1 MRTPTVAWAVF
12 VSVALAASPVS
23 AATCESLTSL
33 SLPHITIT
41 RAETIATEQLKVEG
55 ERGPAGAFAKL
66 PAFCRVAATSTPSAD
81 STIKIE
87 VWLPAASWNGKFLGT
102 GNGAWGG
109 SISRA
114 VLADGLARGYAVA
127 GTDTGH
133 EGQGASF
140 AAGHPEKLKDFAER
154 AVHEMTVVGKALIA
168 AHYERP
174 HELAY
179 FNGCSTGG
187 RQALTAAQR
196 FPDDFDG
203 IIAGS
208 PGNYTTRQAV
218 GQVWIAQAMQKAP
231 ASNIPPAKLTMLHDA
246 VIRACDAQDG
256 IADGVLEDPRRCA
269 FDPATIA
276 CSGPDSASCLT
287 GPQVEA
293 VRKIY
298 AGAVSP
304 RDGQPIFPG
313 LEPGGELGWAR
324 WGSAQPAEYA
334 TEFFKHIAFGDPD
347 WHFNALDFGRDVRR
361 SEEAGAVL
369 DAIDPDLTRFSN
381 RGGKLILYAGWSD
394 PGIAPRNLVS
404 YYERVKARMGDRASA
419 FLRLFMVPGMAH
431 CGGGDGTSTFDMLS
445 ALESWREKK
454 TAPPQIP
461 AARVD
466 NGVTNRT
473 RPLCP
478 YPQVATYKGTGSI
491 DEAASFVCRLQRTP
505 N

>member
-1 MRTPTVAWAVF
+1 MLTRILVWAVPC
-12 VSVALAASPVS
+12 VIGIAAEPVL

-33 SLPHITIT
+33 SLPHATIT
-41 RAETIATEQLKVEG
+41 RAETVAAGQLKAEG
-55 ERGPAGAFAKL
+55 ERGPAAAFAKL
-66 PAFCRVAATSTPSAD
+66 PVFCRVAATSTPSAD
-81 STIKIE
+81 STIKLE
-87 VWLPAASWNGKFLGT
+87 VWLPAASWNGKLLGT

-109 SISRA
+109 SIGRA
-114 VLADGLARGYAVA
+114 ALADGLARGYAVV

-140 AAGHPEKLKDFAER
+140 AAGHPEKLRDFAER
-154 AVHEMTVVGKALIA
+154 AVHEMTVVGKAIVA
-168 AHYERP
+168 AHYGRP

-208 PGNYTTRQAV
+208 PGNYTSRQAV
-218 GQVWIAQAMQKAP
+218 GQVWIAQAMQKDP
-231 ASNIPPAKLTMLHDA
+231 ASNIPPAKLATLHDA
-246 VIRACDAQDG
+246 VIRACDMHDG
-256 IADGVLEDPRRCA
+256 VADGVLENPRRCA

-276 CSGPDSASCLT
+276 CSGPDGAACLT
-287 GPQVEA
+287 RPQVEA
-293 VRKIY
+293 ARKIY
-298 AGAVSP
+298 AGAVAP

-334 TEFFKHIAFGDPD
+334 TEFFKHIAFGDSN
-347 WHFNALDFGRDVRR
+347 WHFNTLDFERDLRR
-361 SEEAGAVL
+361 SDEAGAVL
-369 DAIDPDLTRFSN
+369 DAIDPDLGRFAS

-394 PGIAPRNLVS
+394 PGIPPRNLVN
-404 YYERVKARMGDRASA
+404 YYERVEARMGDRANG
-419 FLRLFMVPGMAH
+419 LVRLFMVPGMAH

-445 ALESWREKK
+445 ALEAWREKQS
-454 TAPPQIP
+454 PPLQIP
-461 AARVD
+461 AARVE

-478 YPQVATYKGTGSI
+478 YPQVATYKGTGSF
-491 DEAASFVCRLQRTP
+491 DEAANFACRLQRAP